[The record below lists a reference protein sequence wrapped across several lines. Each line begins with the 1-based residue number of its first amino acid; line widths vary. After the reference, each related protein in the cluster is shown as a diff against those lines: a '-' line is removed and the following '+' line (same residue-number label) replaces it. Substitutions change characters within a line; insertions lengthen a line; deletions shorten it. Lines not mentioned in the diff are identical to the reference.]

1 VPKQEL
7 RLSII
12 DEVLSFLTCNRVPA
26 QKNIPK
32 ILDFTQNILTLQY
45 GRSQKGLNNGLRVKL
60 TVAIDSPPQNT

>member
-1 VPKQEL
+1 MLGIEL
-7 RLSII
+7 L
-12 DEVLSFLTCNRVPA
+12 DLQSFSRT
-26 QKNIPK
+26 KNIPK